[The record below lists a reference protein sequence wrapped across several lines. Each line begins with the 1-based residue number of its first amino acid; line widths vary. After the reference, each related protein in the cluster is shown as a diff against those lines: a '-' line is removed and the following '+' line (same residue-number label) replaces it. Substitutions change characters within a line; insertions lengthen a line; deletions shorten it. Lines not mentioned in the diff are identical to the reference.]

1 MASKKFGVSDIEVT
15 GNLSVTGVGVLGVYT
30 DIDKNIN
37 DPANDSSALR
47 IYNPGDGPC
56 LTVDSGDPT
65 KPVFQ
70 ISHDGIGSGSG
81 YFNLSSFDSYRPT
94 QTGTAI
100 TYKAV
105 DSTATLRTDDEVYQ
119 YYRDNIGFFDM
130 DQDGVVSPSDFLILH
145 RGLFGAAFKGTSLT
159 NNAVMGTGTYTN
171 SDYDEL
177 YDRIQVMKNAP
188 YDINVNVG
196 VNTNILTNVGTAITH
211 IIGGNDYPV
220 GLTTFIPANTT
231 VTGVNTITGEVTISN
246 TTTNTVSLTGVA
258 VTFGMGPHGYGMW
271 DVDGSGDTQALGDG
285 LMILRMVGQ
294 YGESIDYVSGNGF
307 DPADGV
313 PTNLYL
319 EPRDFGPPRYGS
331 FSDPRIGIGTQPSN
345 TKSLSILGSSEIK
358 GNLTLTGDLG
368 VIGDSTV
375 IGASLLYGEQITGDL
390 SDVKKKSKLTYDGK
404 LSIGSTTLGSGWR
417 GYKLDV
423 NDGLIRSSGL
433 DIDINDIYTITGIN
447 TLTSDEISYSAKS
460 YPKFTGL
467 DLDNFYPLNIYN
479 SSTNEK
485 ILVVKSNSN
494 DEDWSYNTI
503 ARASYSGTALTDKA
517 AAGTRTGGEI
527 YDYFWDN
534 YDKFDMDG
542 DGVVSYNDILIW
554 FDEYQHENNIGII
567 DYGRSGDV
575 SGTGFDVGNNT
586 GFTTITGINTT
597 SLSLGTYIQN
607 LTLGVGY
614 GSTITFISDADGGTI
629 GIGTS
634 ISDSYI
640 GITTTFRIH
649 SSDSV
654 NYRKSY
660 ENNADIIFPT
670 NATRT
675 TDLEI
680 RKFVENNSGLTTTF
694 GFGPGSTFS
703 KTGDIGIHTTT
714 ITGIDT
720 SSLSIGD
727 RVVNNFMP
735 SYTTLITS
743 IGTGEVGIGT
753 TTTNTS
759 IQTGET
765 FVFGSTGYDIDNT
778 GSVGFND
785 FLLLG
790 RITLGLS
797 DGGAN
802 YPVTINTG
810 EYNVGIKSSKPERT
824 LDVVGSIRKTVYE
837 PGEIIEEISGICDGS
852 TIVGKSG
859 SYTLTDVTS
868 IQTGTQNFET
878 ITGSEISYT
887 PPVGT
892 KRVVY
897 SFYYKWDSTN
907 NSGIS
912 HSIMN
917 IDGNDVYPSAMTN
930 AAAVDSY
937 AYATYPVEI
946 RMTINC
952 DADTNDVNNGKF
964 TSWTSPKTLN
974 VQYREYATSPSTNHQ
989 SQLHANVWWD
999 GTTATGNY
1007 TIMKPHLTIRA
1018 IA

>member
-30 DIDKNIN
+30 DIDKNVN
-37 DPANDSSALR
+37 DLADDSSALR

-56 LTVDSGDPT
+56 LTVDSGDPS

-100 TYKAV
+100 TSKAV
-105 DSTATLRTDDEVYQ
+105 DSTSTFGTDDEVYQ

-130 DQDGVVSPSDFLILH
+130 DQDGVVSPSDTLILM
-145 RGLFGAAFKGTSLT
+145 RGLFGGAFSGNALT

-188 YDINVNVG
+188 YTQNVNVG
-196 VNTNILTNVGTAITH
+196 ITTTILTGVTTSQVIVG
-211 IIGGNDYPV
+211 NNYPV
-220 GLTTFIPANTT
+220 GASTFIAANTE
-231 VTGVNTITGEVTISN
+231 VTAIGSGEVTISKA
-246 TTTNTVSLTGVA
+246 TTNTVSLTGVA
-258 VTFGMGPHGYGMW
+258 VTFGMASHGYGML
-271 DVDGSGDTQALGDG
+271 DVDGSGSTTALGDG

-294 YGESIDYVSGNGF
+294 YGEDTDTVSGNGF
-307 DPADGV
+307 DPADGH

-319 EPRDFGPPRYGS
+319 EPIDFGPPRSGS

-345 TKSLSILGSSEIK
+345 TKSLSIVGSSEIK
-358 GNLTLTGDLG
+358 GSVDLTGDLIMTG
-368 VIGDSTV
+368 YSSILGDSV
-375 IGASLLYGEQITGDL
+375 LYGEQVTGNYF
-390 SDVKKKSKLTYDGK
+390 DVKKQSKLTNDGK

-423 NDGLIRSSGL
+423 DDGLIRSSGL

-447 TLTSDEISYSAKS
+447 TLTSDESSLFNKS

-467 DLDNFYPLNIYN
+467 DLNNFYPLNIYN

-503 ARASYSGTALTDKA
+503 ARASYSGTALTNNADS
-517 AAGTRTGGEI
+517 GTRTGGEI

-542 DGVVSYNDILIW
+542 DGVVSYNDILI
-554 FDEYQHENNIGII
+554 FIDEYQHERNIGII
-567 DYGRSGDV
+567 DYDRSGDV

-597 SLSLGTYIQN
+597 SLSLGTYVQN

-649 SSDSV
+649 SALSSST
-654 NYRKSY
+654 RESY
-660 ENNADIIFPT
+660 ENNGDIIFPT

-703 KTGDIGIHTTT
+703 RLGNIGIHTTT

-743 IGTGEVGIGT
+743 IGNGEVGIGT

-759 IQTGET
+759 IQDDASFE
-765 FVFGSTGYDIDNT
+765 FGSTGYDINNT
-778 GSVGFND
+778 GSVDLLND
-785 FLLLG
+785 IILLG

-852 TIVGKSG
+852 TIVVKSG
-859 SYTLTDVTS
+859 SYTLADVTA
-868 IQTGTQNFET
+868 IQEGTISYQT
-878 ITGSEISYT
+878 ITGSQISYT

-897 SFYYKWDSTN
+897 SFYYKWDAVTS
-907 NSGIS
+907 SGIS

-917 IDGNDVYPSAMTN
+917 IDGNDVYPSAMTVAGSQN
-930 AAAVDSY
+930 STY
-937 AYATYPVEI
+937 GYATAPVEI

-974 VQYREYATSPSTNHQ
+974 VQFREYNETGYQAQ
-989 SQLHANVWWD
+989 IHANVWWN
-999 GTTATGNY
+999 GTSATGNY
-1007 TIMKPHLTIRA
+1007 IIMKPHLTIRA

>member
-30 DIDKNIN
+30 DIDKNVN
-37 DPANDSSALR
+37 DLADDSSALR

-56 LTVDSGDPT
+56 LTVDSGDPS

-70 ISHDGIGSGSG
+70 ISHTGVGTGSG

-100 TYKAV
+100 TSKAV
-105 DSTATLRTDDEVYQ
+105 DSTSTFGTDDEVYQ
-119 YYRDNIGFFDM
+119 YYRDNIGFFDI
-130 DQDGVVSPSDFLILH
+130 DQDGVVSPSDALILM
-145 RGLFGAAFKGTSLT
+145 RGLFGGAFSGNALT

-188 YDINVNVG
+188 YTQNVNVG
-196 VNTNILTNVGTAITH
+196 ITTTILTGVTTSQVIVG
-211 IIGGNDYPV
+211 NNYPV
-220 GLTTFIPANTT
+220 GASTFIAANTE
-231 VTGVNTITGEVTISN
+231 VTAIGSGEVTISKA
-246 TTTNTVSLTGVA
+246 TTNTVSLTGVA
-258 VTFGMGPHGYGMW
+258 VTFGMASHGYGML
-271 DVDGSGDTQALGDG
+271 DVDGDGSTTALGEG
-285 LMILRMVGQ
+285 LMIVRMVGQ
-294 YGESIDYVSGNGF
+294 YGENTNTVSGEGF
-307 DPADGV
+307 DPADGH

-319 EPRDFGPPRYGS
+319 EPRDFGPPRSGS
-331 FSDPRIGIGTQPSN
+331 FSNPRIGIGTQSSN
-345 TKSLSILGSSEIK
+345 TKSLSIVGSSEIK
-358 GNLTLTGDLG
+358 GSVDLTGDL
-368 VIGDSTV
+368 IMTGDSSILGDSV
-375 IGASLLYGEQITGDL
+375 LYGEQVTGDY
-390 SDVKKKSKLTYDGK
+390 SDAKKQSKLTNDGK

-423 NDGLIRSSGL
+423 DDGLIRSSGL

-447 TLTSDEISYSAKS
+447 TLTSSESSSSSNS
-460 YPKFTGL
+460 YPTFTGL
-467 DLDNFYPLNIYN
+467 DLNDFYPLNIYN

-517 AAGTRTGGEI
+517 NTGTRTGGEI

-542 DGVVSYNDILIW
+542 DGVVSYNDIQI
-554 FDEYQHENNIGII
+554 FIDEYQHERNIGII

-597 SLSLGTYIQN
+597 SLSLGTYVQN

-649 SSDSV
+649 STLSSSS
-654 NYRKSY
+654 RKSY
-660 ENNADIIFPT
+660 ENNGDIIFPT

-703 KTGDIGIHTTT
+703 RLGNIGIHTTT

-743 IGTGEVGIGT
+743 IGNGEVGIGT

-759 IQTGET
+759 IQDDASFE
-765 FVFGSTGYDIDNT
+765 FGSTGYDINNT
-778 GSVGFND
+778 GSVDLLND
-785 FLLLG
+785 IILLG

-852 TIVGKSG
+852 TIVVKSG
-859 SYTLTDVTS
+859 SYTLADVTA
-868 IQTGTQNFET
+868 IQEGTISYQT
-878 ITGSEISYT
+878 ITGSQISYT

-897 SFYYKWDSTN
+897 SFYYKWDAVTS
-907 NSGIS
+907 SGIS

-917 IDGNDVYPSAMTN
+917 IDGNDVYPSAMTVAGSQN
-930 AAAVDSY
+930 STY
-937 AYATYPVEI
+937 GYATAPVEI

-974 VQYREYATSPSTNHQ
+974 VQFREYNETGYQAQ
-989 SQLHANVWWD
+989 IHANVWWN
-999 GTTATGNY
+999 GTSATGNY
-1007 TIMKPHLTIRA
+1007 IIMKPHLTIRA